1 MATDATMP
9 TADAPTPAPARTTKA
24 IKRFSRRR
32 LIWRRFRRNRTAMLG
47 LTVFALLAVLAIIG
61 PRWIA
66 QWGYKDFDGRE
77 FLKGPSTRHWFGTTQ
92 QGRDLFAMSMR
103 GLGKSLIIGLVVGL
117 CATTISASVGAAAA
131 YYRGWFERIAMW
143 IIDLLLVLPSFIIIA
158 IVLRNVSPGKGVWLL
173 IIFLIGF
180 GWMLSAR
187 VVRTLTMAVRDREY
201 VTAARYMGV
210 SGFKIIFR
218 HIIPNISSL
227 LIVDATLGIAGAVLA
242 ETSLSFFGFGIRPP
256 ETSLGTLIG
265 DGAKMATTFPWTF
278 LSGAV
283 PLVLMVMSIN
293 FIGDGLRD
301 ALDPTSASGG
311 QA

>member
-1 MATDATMP
+1 MAVITPVEPSTK
-9 TADAPTPAPARTTKA
+9 TAGRV
-24 IKRFSRRR
+24 KRFSRRR
-32 LIWRRFRRNRTAMLG
+32 LIWRRFRRNRTAMVG
-47 LTVFALLAVLAIIG
+47 LTIFAILALLAIIG
-61 PRWIA
+61 PRWLA
-66 QWGYKDFDGRE
+66 RWGYTELDRGYY
-77 FLKGPSTRHWFGTTQ
+77 LKGPSARHWLGTTQ
-92 QGRDLFAMSMR
+92 QGKDLFAMSMR
-103 GLGKSLIIGLVVGL
+103 GLGKSMIIGLVVGV
-117 CATTISASVGAAAA
+117 CATAISATVGAAAA
-131 YYRGWFERIAMW
+131 YFQGWTERVAMW
-143 IIDLLLVLPSFIIIA
+143 VIDLLLVLPSFIITA
-158 IVLRNVSPGKGVWLL
+158 IVLRNVSPGNGIWLL
-173 IIFLIGF
+173 IVFLIGF

-210 SGFKIIFR
+210 SGFRIIFR

-242 ETSLSFFGFGIRPP
+242 ETSLSFFGLGIRPP

-265 DGAKMATTFPWTF
+265 EGARMATTFPWTF
-278 LSGAV
+278 LAGAV
-283 PLVLMVMSIN
+283 PLVLMVLSVN